1 MIKVFISASY
11 VDYKDNN
18 GYACSLDNDTIRC
31 LYNGLKSNYGEC
43 YLKDAESGL
52 IDGAIYSCD
61 SKIANMNA
69 NHLAVPEDVIV
80 TMYNAMVEGENNS
93 NCR

>member
-11 VDYKDNN
+11 VDYKDDNE
-18 GYACSLDNDTIRC
+18 YVCSLDNDTIRC

-52 IDGAIYSCD
+52 IDGALYSCD
-61 SKIANMNA
+61 SKIAN
-69 NHLAVPEDVIV
+69 HLVVPGGIIV
-80 TMYNAMVEGENNS
+80 TMYKAMVEGES
-93 NCR
+93 N